1 PWLMTLVVIPAML
14 AVSWSLAKQTILG
27 TILIFLF
34 CAIASALVQRKLTPL
49 VKRRAAHRLGFHG
62 ERYVA
67 EELNQL
73 MSDGFRVFHDVPF
86 GNYNI
91 DHVLIGPTGVFVV
104 ETKTRRKR
112 TAHGAGK
119 HKVQFDGTQL
129 NFPGGK
135 WDIAA

>member
-73 MSDGFRVFHDVPF
+73 MADGFRVFHDVPF
-86 GNYNI
+86 DGFNI
-91 DHVLIGPTGVFVV
+91 DHVLVGPTGVFVV
-104 ETKTRRKR
+104 ETKTKKKPMV
-112 TAHGAGK
+112 GGK
-119 HKVQFDGTQL
+119 KQYRVIFDGERLRFHNGT
-129 NFPGGK
+129 
-135 WDIAA
+135 DAH